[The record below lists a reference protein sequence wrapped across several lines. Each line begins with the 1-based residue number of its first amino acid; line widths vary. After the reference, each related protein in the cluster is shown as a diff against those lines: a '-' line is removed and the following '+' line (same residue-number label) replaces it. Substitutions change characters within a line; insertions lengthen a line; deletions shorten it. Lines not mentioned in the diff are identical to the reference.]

1 MFITFANY
9 FKKNFM
15 EMRIKPIILIV
26 DDEPDMCEMLT
37 RILYSEGYL
46 TDIAGSGKEAVWKV
60 RTGNVDFVMLD
71 IMMPEMGGIETLQQ
85 IKAVRHDI
93 PVVMITAYATLKTA
107 QEAMRLGAY
116 DYITKPFNL
125 ECVREVIKQGLEE
138 QYTNT

>member
-1 MFITFANY
+1 
-9 FKKNFM
+9 M
-15 EMRIKPIILIV
+15 EFRKPVILVV
-26 DDEPDMCEMLT
+26 DDESDMCEMLVT
-37 RILYSEGYL
+37 ILYKEGYV
-46 TDIAGSGKEAVWKV
+46 TDMANNGKDAIKRVKD
-60 RTGNVDFVMLD
+60 GGVDFVLLD

-85 IKAVRHDI
+85 IKAVRPDI

-107 QEAMRLGAY
+107 QESMRLGAY

>member
-1 MFITFANY
+1 
-9 FKKNFM
+9 M

-46 TDIAGSGKEAVWKV
+46 TDVAGSGKEAVQKV
-60 RTGNVDFVMLD
+60 RTENVDLVLLD
-71 IMMPEMGGIETLQQ
+71 IMMLGMNGIETLQR
-85 IKAVRHDI
+85 IKTI
-93 PVVMITAYATLKTA
+93 CPGLPVVMITAYATLKTA
-107 QEAMRLGAY
+107 QEAMSLGAY